1 MISFKNVIKKYPAHL
16 IKKETI
22 VLDKVSFDIKK
33 GEFVLIVG
41 KSGSGK
47 TTLFKMILGEEKPT
61 SGNIFFNDK
70 DISKFNSNQIHIIR
84 RKMGVIFQDYKLL
97 SKKNIYENIS
107 YVMEGL
113 GMSDDEIEKR
123 IPELLDIVNLS
134 SKAYHFPHELSGG
147 EQQRAAI
154 ARALISDPEV
164 ILADEPTGNID
175 PYNTIEVVDLL
186 VKINQ
191 KGTTVIL
198 ATHDK
203 NIINR
208 LHKRVIS
215 LGEGGIVR
223 DDPSGKFIL

>member
-1 MISFKNVIKKYPAHL
+1 
-16 IKKETI
+16 
-22 VLDKVSFDIKK
+22 
-33 GEFVLIVG
+33 
-41 KSGSGK
+41 
-47 TTLFKMILGEEKPT
+47 
-61 SGNIFFNDK
+61 
-70 DISKFNSNQIHIIR
+70 
-84 RKMGVIFQDYKLL
+84 MGVIFQDYKLL

-113 GMSDDEIEKR
+113 GISDDEIEKR

-154 ARALISDPEV
+154 ARALICDPEV